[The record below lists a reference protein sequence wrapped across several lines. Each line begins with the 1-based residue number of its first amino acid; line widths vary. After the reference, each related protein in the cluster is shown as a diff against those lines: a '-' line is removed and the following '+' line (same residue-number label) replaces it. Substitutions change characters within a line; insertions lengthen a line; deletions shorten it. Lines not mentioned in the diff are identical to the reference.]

1 MKQFFTLILAF
12 FFLMPVYGQK
22 ELKTIKKYLKDKKA
36 KDAMQLIQK
45 LENDTTHEKTLAL
58 FSLAK
63 EAQIALHQVE
73 NEKNY
78 LSQKYDTIA
87 FFKTTLGVVNYIW
100 KCDSLSILKESKK
113 KETIREE
120 NNTLLQKY
128 YSNLNAAGRW
138 FFKKGKYEDARIFFK
153 AYIEVP
159 RAFEWDS
166 TLVNNPSISSAAYL
180 YLKSSFF
187 LNDFPNVFTYN
198 KEAYIDSTLRQDVLE
213 SLAISSDKLCDT
225 VAYKEYLIQGVEEF
239 PHVAFFFT
247 HLTDYF
253 NQIKDYKTS
262 LKLADSMLMK
272 DPVNPYFMMG
282 KSLSLM
288 NLKEY
293 EQCIKVS
300 EKILEIDSSMVET
313 YFNIGACYCNLAK
326 DVDIP
331 GNINSTT
338 YRQAKDKLK
347 KYYQNAQTYLE
358 KYRLIMPEEK
368 EKWAPLLYRVYLNL
382 NLGKQ
387 FEEVDQIL
395 QEIHD
400 ESL

>member
-1 MKQFFTLILAF
+1 MKQLLTIILGS

-36 KDAMQLIQK
+36 KDAMLLIQK
-45 LENDTTHEKTLAL
+45 IENDTTQNKTLAL
-58 FSLAK
+58 FTLAK

-78 LSQKYDTIA
+78 LNHKYDTVA

-100 KCDSLSILKESKK
+100 KCDSILILKEKNKK
-113 KETIREE
+113 TAIREE
-120 NNTLLQKY
+120 NNVLLHKY

-138 FFKKGKYEDARIFFK
+138 FFKKGMYEDARKFLK

-166 TLVNNPSISSAAYL
+166 TFVNNPSVSSAAYL

-187 LNDFPNVFTYN
+187 LNDFTNVFLYH
-198 KEAYIDSTLRQDVLE
+198 KEAYADSALQQDVLE
-213 SLAISSDKLCDT
+213 SLAISSDKLCDSN
-225 VAYKEYLIQGVEEF
+225 AYKKYLIKGVEEF
-239 PHVAFFFT
+239 PQVAFFFT

-253 NQIKDYKTS
+253 NQKKDYKTS
-262 LKLADSMLMK
+262 LVLADSMLVK
-272 DPVNPYFMMG
+272 DSDNPYFMMG

-293 EQCIKVS
+293 EECIKVS
-300 EKILEIDSSMVET
+300 EKILEIDSTMVES

-331 GNINSTT
+331 GNINSIT
-338 YRQAKDKLK
+338 YRKAKEKIK
-347 KYYQNAQTYLE
+347 RYYQNARSYLE
-358 KYRLIMPEEK
+358 KYRMIMPDKK

-387 FEEVDQIL
+387 FEEIDQIL
-395 QEIHD
+395 QELHD
-400 ESL
+400 ASL